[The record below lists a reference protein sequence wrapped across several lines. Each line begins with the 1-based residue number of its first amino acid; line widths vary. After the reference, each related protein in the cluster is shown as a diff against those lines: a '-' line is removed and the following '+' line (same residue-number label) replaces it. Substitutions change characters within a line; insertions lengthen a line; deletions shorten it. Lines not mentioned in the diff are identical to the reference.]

1 MLHQNLHH
9 QQVTALITLQI
20 RMVILMGIKIHKL
33 RFLVYGSQPPR
44 GSRFKD
50 TLDTDSLIGYTKYTD
65 RDDAKGNEKEL
76 GRRKDGYLGY
86 TSSHHK
92 DSTISSEGVI
102 DTKEKREELYR
113 KLSSA
118 FSKKGDI
125 FYEEIISL
133 ESHEEAERL
142 SLGESARQWE
152 PLLNEV
158 LPKVFRHRGFDP
170 DNMLWTAD
178 LHTNTQHPHVHLLF
192 MEKEHTIDRGKFTK
206 SDMKYLK
213 RQLLSSLERR
223 QSYCDRLEA
232 SVDDVFRNKDKQFRH
247 LMSDVEQSLLDNK
260 NIQLTKLLKA
270 LPKRG
275 RMQYNSYNMKDYRP
289 LIDNYIDH
297 LIRTDKKAKASF
309 EKLMETLDRLEANI
323 NDAGNEKISTLKEAE
338 MKKIYER
345 IGNMILQKAKD
356 PDYKEIMTVN
366 KRTGET
372 QVRRYRKP
380 LTNISISRAIA
391 DVANAQEQE
400 MEEALEEYY
409 YRASHTRMVQ

>member
-1 MLHQNLHH
+1 
-9 QQVTALITLQI
+9 
-20 RMVILMGIKIHKL
+20 MGIKIHKL
-33 RFLVYGSQPPR
+33 RFLIYGYQPPK
-44 GSRFKD
+44 GSRFKG
-50 TLDTDSLIGYTKYTD
+50 TLDTGSLIGYTQYTD
-65 RDDAKGNEKEL
+65 RDDAKGNEKKL
-76 GRRKDGYLGY
+76 GKRKDGYLGY

-92 DSTISSEGVI
+92 DATISSEGVI
-102 DTKEKREELYR
+102 DSTKKREELY
-113 KLSSA
+113 KKMEKA

-142 SLGESARQWE
+142 SLGQSAKQWE

-158 LPKVFRHRGFDP
+158 LPKVFRHKGFDP
-170 DNMLWTAD
+170 KNMLWTAD
-178 LHTNTQHPHVHLLF
+178 LHTNTQHPHMHLLF
-192 MEKEHTIDRGKFTK
+192 MEKEHTMDRAKFTQ

-213 RQLLSSLERR
+213 RQLLSALERR
-223 QSYCDRLEA
+223 QAYCDRLEA
-232 SVDDVFRNKDKQFRH
+232 SVDDVFKKKDQQFRH
-247 LMSDVEQSLLDNK
+247 LMSDVEESLINNK
-260 NIQLTKLLKA
+260 NIQLTELLKA

-275 RMQYNSYNMKDYRP
+275 RMQYNSFNMKDYRP

-297 LIRTDKKAKASF
+297 LIRTDKNAKASF
-309 EKLMETLDRLEANI
+309 IKLMETLDRLEANI

-338 MKKIYER
+338 IRKIYER

-356 PDYKEIMTVN
+356 PDYKEIKTIN

-372 QVRRYRKP
+372 KVRRYRQP

-400 MEEALEEYY
+400 MEEALDEFY

>member
-1 MLHQNLHH
+1 
-9 QQVTALITLQI
+9 
-20 RMVILMGIKIHKL
+20 MGIKIHKL
-33 RFLVYGSQPPR
+33 RFLIYGSQPPK
-44 GSRFKD
+44 GSRFKE
-50 TLDTDSLIGYTKYTD
+50 TLDTGSLIGYTQYTD
-65 RDDAKGNEKEL
+65 RDDAKGNEKKL
-76 GRRKDGYLGY
+76 GKRKDGYLGY

-92 DSTISSEGVI
+92 DATISSEGVI
-102 DTKEKREELYR
+102 DSKKKREELYK
-113 KLSSA
+113 KLEKA

-142 SLGESARQWE
+142 SLGQSAKQWE

-158 LPKVFRHRGFDP
+158 LPKVFRHKGFDP
-170 DNMLWTAD
+170 KNMLWTAD

-192 MEKEHTIDRGKFTK
+192 MEKEHTMDRAKFTQ

-213 RQLLSSLERR
+213 RQLLSALERR
-223 QSYCDRLEA
+223 QTYCDRLEA
-232 SVDDVFRNKDKQFRH
+232 SVDDVFKKKDQQFRH
-247 LMSDVEQSLLDNK
+247 LMSDVEESLLNNK
-260 NIQLTKLLKA
+260 NIQLTELLKA

-297 LIRTDKKAKASF
+297 LIRTDKNAKASF
-309 EKLMETLDRLEANI
+309 SKLMETLDRLEANI

-338 MKKIYER
+338 IRKIYER

-356 PDYKEIMTVN
+356 PDYKEIKTIN

-372 QVRRYRKP
+372 QVRRYRQP

-391 DVANAQEQE
+391 EVANAQEQE
-400 MEEALEEYY
+400 MEEALDEFY

>member
-1 MLHQNLHH
+1 
-9 QQVTALITLQI
+9 
-20 RMVILMGIKIHKL
+20 MGIKIHKL

-50 TLDTDSLIGYTKYTD
+50 ILDTDSLIGYTKYTD
-65 RDDAKGNEKEL
+65 RDVAKGNEKEL

-213 RQLLSSLERR
+213 RQLLSALERR

-247 LMSDVEQSLLDNK
+247 LMSDVGQSLLDNK
-260 NIQLTKLLKA
+260 NIQLTELLKA

-309 EKLMETLDRLEANI
+309 EKLMETIDRLEANI

-338 MKKIYER
+338 MRKIYER

-380 LTNISISRAIA
+380 LTNISISSALA

-400 MEEALEEYY
+400 MEEALEEFY

>member
-1 MLHQNLHH
+1 
-9 QQVTALITLQI
+9 
-20 RMVILMGIKIHKL
+20 MGIKIHKL
-33 RFLVYGSQPPR
+33 RFMIYGSQPPK
-44 GSRFKD
+44 GSRFKR
-50 TLDTDSLIGYTKYTD
+50 TLDTGSLIGYTQYTD
-65 RDDAKGNEKEL
+65 RDVAKGNEKNL
-76 GRRKDGYLGY
+76 GKRKDGYLGY

-92 DSTISSEGVI
+92 DATISSEGVI
-102 DTKEKREELYR
+102 DTKKKREELY
-113 KLSSA
+113 KKMEKA

-142 SLGESARQWE
+142 SLGQSGRQWE

-158 LPKVFRHRGFDP
+158 LPKVFRHKGFDP
-170 DNMLWTAD
+170 KNMLWTAD

-192 MEKEHTIDRGKFTK
+192 MEKEHTMDRAKFTQ

-213 RQLLSSLERR
+213 RQLLSALERR
-223 QSYCDRLEA
+223 QAYCDRLEA
-232 SVDDVFRNKDKQFRH
+232 SVDDVFRNKDQQFRH
-247 LMSDVEQSLLDNK
+247 LMSDVEESLLNNK
-260 NIQLTKLLKA
+260 NIQLTELLKA

-275 RMQYNSYNMKDYRP
+275 RMQYNSFNMKDYRP

-297 LIRTDKKAKASF
+297 LIRTDKNAKASF
-309 EKLMETLDRLEANI
+309 SKLMETLDRLEANI

-338 MKKIYER
+338 IRKIYER

-356 PDYKEIMTVN
+356 PDYKEIKTIN

-372 QVRRYRKP
+372 QVRRYRQP

-391 DVANAQEQE
+391 EVANAQEQE
-400 MEEALEEYY
+400 MEEALDEFY

>member
-1 MLHQNLHH
+1 
-9 QQVTALITLQI
+9 
-20 RMVILMGIKIHKL
+20 MGIKIHKL
-33 RFLVYGSQPPR
+33 RFLIYGYQPPK
-44 GSRFKD
+44 GSRFKG
-50 TLDTDSLIGYTKYTD
+50 TLDTGSLIGYTQYTD
-65 RDDAKGNEKEL
+65 RDDAKGNEKKL
-76 GRRKDGYLGY
+76 GKRKDGYLGY

-92 DSTISSEGVI
+92 DATISSEGVI
-102 DTKEKREELYR
+102 DSTKKREELY
-113 KLSSA
+113 KKMEKA

-142 SLGESARQWE
+142 SLGQSAKQWE

-158 LPKVFRHRGFDP
+158 LPKVFRHKGFDP
-170 DNMLWTAD
+170 KNMLWTAD

-192 MEKEHTIDRGKFTK
+192 MEKEHTMDRAKFTQ

-213 RQLLSSLERR
+213 RQLLSALERR
-223 QSYCDRLEA
+223 QAYCDRLEA
-232 SVDDVFRNKDKQFRH
+232 SVDDVFKKKDQQFRH
-247 LMSDVEQSLLDNK
+247 LMSDVEESLINNK
-260 NIQLTKLLKA
+260 NIQLTELLKA

-275 RMQYNSYNMKDYRP
+275 RMQYNSFNMKDYRP

-297 LIRTDKKAKASF
+297 LIRTDKNAKASF
-309 EKLMETLDRLEANI
+309 SKLMETLDRLEANI

-338 MKKIYER
+338 IRKIYER

-356 PDYKEIMTVN
+356 PDYKEIKTIN

-372 QVRRYRKP
+372 KVRRYRQP

-391 DVANAQEQE
+391 DVANAQEQG
-400 MEEALEEYY
+400 MEEALDEFY

>member
-1 MLHQNLHH
+1 
-9 QQVTALITLQI
+9 
-20 RMVILMGIKIHKL
+20 MGIKIHKL

-65 RDDAKGNEKEL
+65 RDVAKGNEKEL

-152 PLLNEV
+152 PLLSEV

-213 RQLLSSLERR
+213 RQLLSALERR
-223 QSYCDRLEA
+223 QLYCDRLEA

-247 LMSDVEQSLLDNK
+247 LMSDVGQSLLDNK
-260 NIQLTKLLKA
+260 NIQLTELLKA

-309 EKLMETLDRLEANI
+309 EKLMETIDRLEANI

-338 MKKIYER
+338 MRKIYER

-380 LTNISISRAIA
+380 LTNISISRAFA

-400 MEEALEEYY
+400 MEEALEEFY

>member
-1 MLHQNLHH
+1 
-9 QQVTALITLQI
+9 
-20 RMVILMGIKIHKL
+20 MGIKIHKL
-33 RFLVYGSQPPR
+33 RFLIYGYQPPK
-44 GSRFKD
+44 GSRFKG
-50 TLDTDSLIGYTKYTD
+50 TLDTGSLIGYTQYTD
-65 RDDAKGNEKEL
+65 RDDAKGNEKKL
-76 GRRKDGYLGY
+76 GKRKDGYLGY

-92 DSTISSEGVI
+92 DATISSEGVI
-102 DTKEKREELYR
+102 DSTKKREELY
-113 KLSSA
+113 KKMEKA

-142 SLGESARQWE
+142 SLGQSAKQWE

-158 LPKVFRHRGFDP
+158 LPKVFRHKGFDP
-170 DNMLWTAD
+170 KNMLWTAD

-192 MEKEHTIDRGKFTK
+192 MEKKHTMDRAKFTQ

-213 RQLLSSLERR
+213 RQLLSALERR
-223 QSYCDRLEA
+223 QAYCDRLDA
-232 SVDDVFRNKDKQFRH
+232 SVDDVFKKKDQQFRH
-247 LMSDVEQSLLDNK
+247 LMSDVEDSLLNK
-260 NIQLTKLLKA
+260 KDIKLKELLKA
-270 LPKRG
+270 LPTRG

-297 LIRTDKKAKASF
+297 LIRTDKNANASF
-309 EKLMETLDRLEANI
+309 SKLMETIDKLEANI

-338 MKKIYER
+338 MRKIYER

-366 KRTGET
+366 KKTGET
-372 QVRRYRKP
+372 QIRRYRKP
-380 LTNISISRAIA
+380 LTNISISRAIV

-400 MEEALEEYY
+400 MEEALEEFY

>member
-1 MLHQNLHH
+1 
-9 QQVTALITLQI
+9 
-20 RMVILMGIKIHKL
+20 MGIKIHKL
-33 RFLVYGSQPPR
+33 RFLIYGYQPPK
-44 GSRFKD
+44 GSRFKG
-50 TLDTDSLIGYTKYTD
+50 TLDTGSLIGYTQYTD
-65 RDDAKGNEKEL
+65 RDDAKGNEKKL
-76 GRRKDGYLGY
+76 GKRKDGYLGY

-92 DSTISSEGVI
+92 DATISSEGVI
-102 DTKEKREELYR
+102 DSTKKREELY
-113 KLSSA
+113 KKMEKA
-118 FSKKGDI
+118 FSKKADI

-142 SLGESARQWE
+142 SLGQSAKQWE

-158 LPKVFRHRGFDP
+158 LPKVFRHKGFDP
-170 DNMLWTAD
+170 KNMLWTAD

-192 MEKEHTIDRGKFTK
+192 MEKEHTMDRAKFTQ

-213 RQLLSSLERR
+213 RQLLSALERR
-223 QSYCDRLEA
+223 QAYCDRLEA
-232 SVDDVFRNKDKQFRH
+232 SVDDVFKKKDQQFRH
-247 LMSDVEQSLLDNK
+247 LMSDVEESLLNNK
-260 NIQLTKLLKA
+260 NIQLTELLKA

-275 RMQYNSYNMKDYRP
+275 RMQYNSFNMKDYRP

-297 LIRTDKKAKASF
+297 LIRTDKNAKASF
-309 EKLMETLDRLEANI
+309 SKLMETLDRLEANI

-338 MKKIYER
+338 IRKIYER

-356 PDYKEIMTVN
+356 PDYKEIKTIN

-372 QVRRYRKP
+372 KVRRYRQP

-400 MEEALEEYY
+400 MEEALDEFY

>member
-1 MLHQNLHH
+1 
-9 QQVTALITLQI
+9 
-20 RMVILMGIKIHKL
+20 MGIKIHKL

-65 RDDAKGNEKEL
+65 RDVAKGNEKEL

-92 DSTISSEGVI
+92 DSTISSEGMI

-213 RQLLSSLERR
+213 RQLLSALERR

-260 NIQLTKLLKA
+260 NIQLTELLKA

-309 EKLMETLDRLEANI
+309 EKLMETIDRLEANI
-323 NDAGNEKISTLKEAE
+323 NDAGNEKISTLKETE
-338 MKKIYER
+338 MRKIYER
-345 IGNMILQKAKD
+345 IGNMIVQKAKD

>member
-1 MLHQNLHH
+1 
-9 QQVTALITLQI
+9 
-20 RMVILMGIKIHKL
+20 MGIKIHKL
-33 RFLVYGSQPPR
+33 RFLIYGYQPPK
-44 GSRFKD
+44 GSRFKG
-50 TLDTDSLIGYTKYTD
+50 TLDTGSLIGYTQYTD
-65 RDDAKGNEKEL
+65 RDDAKGNEKKL
-76 GRRKDGYLGY
+76 GKRKDGYLGY

-92 DSTISSEGVI
+92 DATISSEGVI
-102 DTKEKREELYR
+102 DSTKKREELY
-113 KLSSA
+113 KKMEKA

-213 RQLLSSLERR
+213 RQLLSALERR

-232 SVDDVFRNKDKQFRH
+232 SADDVFRNKDQQFRH

-260 NIQLTKLLKA
+260 NIQLTELLKA

-309 EKLMETLDRLEANI
+309 EKLMETIDKLEANI

-338 MKKIYER
+338 MRKIYER

-372 QVRRYRKP
+372 QIRRYRKP
-380 LTNISISRAIA
+380 LTNISISRAIV

-400 MEEALEEYY
+400 MEEALEEFY

>member
-1 MLHQNLHH
+1 
-9 QQVTALITLQI
+9 
-20 RMVILMGIKIHKL
+20 MGIKIHKL
-33 RFLVYGSQPPR
+33 RFLIYGYQPPK
-44 GSRFKD
+44 GSRFKG
-50 TLDTDSLIGYTKYTD
+50 TLDTGSLIGYTQYTD
-65 RDDAKGNEKEL
+65 RDDAKGNEKKL
-76 GRRKDGYLGY
+76 GKRKDGYLGY

-92 DSTISSEGVI
+92 DATISSEGVI
-102 DTKEKREELYR
+102 DSTKKREELY
-113 KLSSA
+113 KKMEKA

-142 SLGESARQWE
+142 SLGQSAKQWE

-158 LPKVFRHRGFDP
+158 LPKVFRHKGFDP
-170 DNMLWTAD
+170 KNMLWTAD

-192 MEKEHTIDRGKFTK
+192 MEKEHTMDRAKFTQ

-213 RQLLSSLERR
+213 RQLLSALERR
-223 QSYCDRLEA
+223 QAYCDRLEA
-232 SVDDVFRNKDKQFRH
+232 SVDDVFKKKDQQFRH
-247 LMSDVEQSLLDNK
+247 LMSDVEESLINNK
-260 NIQLTKLLKA
+260 NIQLIELLKA

-275 RMQYNSYNMKDYRP
+275 RMQYNSFNMKDYRP

-297 LIRTDKKAKASF
+297 LIRTDKNAKASF
-309 EKLMETLDRLEANI
+309 SKLMETLDRLEANI

-338 MKKIYER
+338 IRKIYER

-356 PDYKEIMTVN
+356 PDYKEIKTIN

-372 QVRRYRKP
+372 KVRRYRQP

-400 MEEALEEYY
+400 MEEALDEFY

>member
-1 MLHQNLHH
+1 
-9 QQVTALITLQI
+9 
-20 RMVILMGIKIHKL
+20 MGIKIHKL
-33 RFLVYGSQPPR
+33 RFLIYGYQPPK
-44 GSRFKD
+44 GSRFKG
-50 TLDTDSLIGYTKYTD
+50 TLDTGSLIGYTQYTD
-65 RDDAKGNEKEL
+65 RDDAKGNEKKL
-76 GRRKDGYLGY
+76 GKRKDGYLGY

-92 DSTISSEGVI
+92 DATISSEGVI
-102 DTKEKREELYR
+102 DSTKKREELY
-113 KLSSA
+113 KKMEKA

-142 SLGESARQWE
+142 SLGQSARQWE

-158 LPKVFRHRGFDP
+158 LPKVFRHKGFDP
-170 DNMLWTAD
+170 KNMLWTAD

-192 MEKEHTIDRGKFTK
+192 MEKEHTMDRAKFTQ

-213 RQLLSSLERR
+213 RQLLSALERR
-223 QSYCDRLEA
+223 QAYCDRLEA
-232 SVDDVFRNKDKQFRH
+232 SVDDVFKKKDQQFRH
-247 LMSDVEQSLLDNK
+247 LMSDVEESLINNK
-260 NIQLTKLLKA
+260 NIQLTELLKA

-309 EKLMETLDRLEANI
+309 EKLMETIDRLEANI

-338 MKKIYER
+338 MRKIYER
-345 IGNMILQKAKD
+345 IGNMIVQKAKD

>member
-1 MLHQNLHH
+1 
-9 QQVTALITLQI
+9 
-20 RMVILMGIKIHKL
+20 MGIKIHKL
-33 RFLVYGSQPPR
+33 RFMIYGSQPPK
-44 GSRFKD
+44 GSRFKR
-50 TLDTDSLIGYTKYTD
+50 TLDTGSLIGYTQYTD
-65 RDDAKGNEKEL
+65 RDVAKGNEKKL
-76 GRRKDGYLGY
+76 GKRKDGYLGY

-92 DSTISSEGVI
+92 DATISSEGVI
-102 DTKEKREELYR
+102 DTKKKREELY
-113 KLSSA
+113 KKMEKA

-142 SLGESARQWE
+142 SLGQSGRQWE

-158 LPKVFRHRGFDP
+158 LPKVFRHKGFDP
-170 DNMLWTAD
+170 KNMLWTAD

-192 MEKEHTIDRGKFTK
+192 MEKEHTMDRAKFTQ

-213 RQLLSSLERR
+213 RQLLSALERR
-223 QSYCDRLEA
+223 QAYCDRLEA
-232 SVDDVFRNKDKQFRH
+232 SVDDVFKKKDQQFRH
-247 LMSDVEQSLLDNK
+247 LMSDVEESLLNNK
-260 NIQLTKLLKA
+260 NIQLTELLKA

-275 RMQYNSYNMKDYRP
+275 RMQYNSFNMKDYRP

-297 LIRTDKKAKASF
+297 LIRTDKNAKASF
-309 EKLMETLDRLEANI
+309 SKLMETLDRLEANI

-338 MKKIYER
+338 IRKIYER

-356 PDYKEIMTVN
+356 PDYKEIKTIN

-372 QVRRYRKP
+372 QVRRYRQP

-391 DVANAQEQE
+391 EVANAQEQE
-400 MEEALEEYY
+400 MEEALDEFY

>member
-1 MLHQNLHH
+1 
-9 QQVTALITLQI
+9 
-20 RMVILMGIKIHKL
+20 MGIKIHKL
-33 RFLVYGSQPPR
+33 RFMIYGSQPPK
-44 GSRFKD
+44 GSRFKR
-50 TLDTDSLIGYTKYTD
+50 TLDTGSLIGYTQYTD
-65 RDDAKGNEKEL
+65 RDVAKGNEKNL
-76 GRRKDGYLGY
+76 GKRKDGYLGY

-92 DSTISSEGVI
+92 DATISSEGVI
-102 DTKEKREELYR
+102 DTKKKREELY
-113 KLSSA
+113 KKMEKA

-142 SLGESARQWE
+142 SLGQSGRQWE

-158 LPKVFRHRGFDP
+158 LPKVFRHKGFDP
-170 DNMLWTAD
+170 KNMLWTAD

-192 MEKEHTIDRGKFTK
+192 MEKEHTMDRAKFTQ

-213 RQLLSSLERR
+213 RQLLSALGRR
-223 QSYCDRLEA
+223 QAYCDRLEA
-232 SVDDVFRNKDKQFRH
+232 SVDDVFKKKDQQFRH
-247 LMSDVEQSLLDNK
+247 LMSDVEESLLNNK
-260 NIQLTKLLKA
+260 NIQLTELLKA

-275 RMQYNSYNMKDYRP
+275 RMQYNSFNMKDYRP

-297 LIRTDKKAKASF
+297 LIRTDKNAKASF
-309 EKLMETLDRLEANI
+309 SKLMETLDRLEANI

-338 MKKIYER
+338 IRKIYER

-356 PDYKEIMTVN
+356 PDYKEIKTIN

-372 QVRRYRKP
+372 QVRRYRQP

-391 DVANAQEQE
+391 EVANAQEQE
-400 MEEALEEYY
+400 MEEALDEFY

>member
-1 MLHQNLHH
+1 
-9 QQVTALITLQI
+9 
-20 RMVILMGIKIHKL
+20 MGIKIHKL
-33 RFLVYGSQPPR
+33 RFLIYGYQPPK
-44 GSRFKD
+44 GSRFKG
-50 TLDTDSLIGYTKYTD
+50 TLDTGSLIGYTQYTD
-65 RDDAKGNEKEL
+65 RDDAKGNEKKL
-76 GRRKDGYLGY
+76 GKRKDGYLGY

-92 DSTISSEGVI
+92 DATISSEGVI
-102 DTKEKREELYR
+102 DSTKKREELY
-113 KLSSA
+113 KKMEKA

-142 SLGESARQWE
+142 SLGQSAKQWE

-178 LHTNTQHPHVHLLF
+178 LHTNTQHLHVHLLF

-223 QSYCDRLEA
+223 QAYCDRLEA

-260 NIQLTKLLKA
+260 KIQLTELLKA

-309 EKLMETLDRLEANI
+309 EKLMETIDRLEANI

-356 PDYKEIMTVN
+356 PDYKEIKTIN

-372 QVRRYRKP
+372 QVRRYRKS

-400 MEEALEEYY
+400 MEEALDEFY

>member
-1 MLHQNLHH
+1 
-9 QQVTALITLQI
+9 
-20 RMVILMGIKIHKL
+20 MGIKIHKL

-50 TLDTDSLIGYTKYTD
+50 ILDTDSLIGYTKYTD
-65 RDDAKGNEKEL
+65 RDVAKGNEKEL

-213 RQLLSSLERR
+213 RQLLSALERR

-260 NIQLTKLLKA
+260 NIQLTELLKA

-275 RMQYNSYNMKDYRP
+275 RMQYNSYNLKDYRP

-297 LIRTDKKAKASF
+297 LIRTDKKTKASF
-309 EKLMETLDRLEANI
+309 EKLMETIDRLEANI

-338 MKKIYER
+338 MRKIYER
-345 IGNMILQKAKD
+345 IGNMIVQKAKD

>member
-1 MLHQNLHH
+1 
-9 QQVTALITLQI
+9 
-20 RMVILMGIKIHKL
+20 MGIKIHKL
-33 RFLVYGSQPPR
+33 RFLIYSSQPPK
-44 GSRFKD
+44 GSRFKG
-50 TLDTDSLIGYTKYTD
+50 TLDTGSLIGYTQYTD
-65 RDDAKGNEKEL
+65 RDDAKGNEKKL
-76 GRRKDGYLGY
+76 GKRKDGYLGY

-92 DSTISSEGVI
+92 DATISSEGVI
-102 DTKEKREELYR
+102 DSKKKREELYK
-113 KLSSA
+113 KLEKA

-142 SLGESARQWE
+142 SLGQSAKQWE
-152 PLLNEV
+152 SLLNEV
-158 LPKVFRHRGFDP
+158 LPKVFRHKGFDP
-170 DNMLWTAD
+170 KNMLWTAD

-192 MEKEHTIDRGKFTK
+192 MEKEHTMDRAKFTQ

-213 RQLLSSLERR
+213 RQLLSALERR
-223 QSYCDRLEA
+223 QAYCDRLEA
-232 SVDDVFRNKDKQFRH
+232 SVDDVFKKKDQQFRH
-247 LMSDVEQSLLDNK
+247 LMSDVEESLLNNK
-260 NIQLTKLLKA
+260 NIQLTELLKA

-275 RMQYNSYNMKDYRP
+275 RMQYNSYNMKDYRQ

-297 LIRTDKKAKASF
+297 LIRTDKNAKASF
-309 EKLMETLDRLEANI
+309 SKLMETLDRLEANI

-338 MKKIYER
+338 MRKIYER
-345 IGNMILQKAKD
+345 IGNMIVQKAKD

>member
-1 MLHQNLHH
+1 
-9 QQVTALITLQI
+9 
-20 RMVILMGIKIHKL
+20 MGIKIHKL

-65 RDDAKGNEKEL
+65 RDVAKGNEKEL

-213 RQLLSSLERR
+213 RQLLSALERR

-260 NIQLTKLLKA
+260 NIQLTELLKA

-309 EKLMETLDRLEANI
+309 EKLMETIDRLEANI

-338 MKKIYER
+338 MRKIYER
-345 IGNMILQKAKD
+345 IGNMIVQKAKD
-356 PDYKEIMTVN
+356 PDYKEIMTIN

-380 LTNISISRAIA
+380 LTNISISRTIA
-391 DVANAQEQE
+391 DMANAQEQE

>member
-1 MLHQNLHH
+1 
-9 QQVTALITLQI
+9 
-20 RMVILMGIKIHKL
+20 MGIKIHKL
-33 RFLVYGSQPPR
+33 RFLIYGSQPPK
-44 GSRFKD
+44 GSRFKG
-50 TLDTDSLIGYTKYTD
+50 TLDTGSLIGYTQYTD
-65 RDDAKGNEKEL
+65 RDDAKGNEKTL
-76 GRRKDGYLGY
+76 GKREDGYLGY

-142 SLGESARQWE
+142 SLGQSAKQWE

-158 LPKVFRHRGFDP
+158 LPKIFKHKGFDP
-170 DNMLWTAD
+170 KNMLWTAD

-192 MEKEHTIDRGKFTK
+192 MEKEHTMDRAKFTQ

-213 RQLLSSLERR
+213 RQLLSALERR
-223 QSYCDRLEA
+223 QTYCDRLEA
-232 SVDDVFRNKDKQFRH
+232 SVDDVFKKKDQQFRY
-247 LMSDVEQSLLDNK
+247 LMSDIEESLLNK
-260 NIQLTKLLKA
+260 KDIKLKELLKA
-270 LPKRG
+270 LPTRG

-297 LIRTDKKAKASF
+297 LIRTDKNANASF
-309 EKLMETLDRLEANI
+309 SKLMETLDRLEANI

-338 MKKIYER
+338 IRKIYER

-372 QVRRYRKP
+372 QVRRYRQP

-391 DVANAQEQE
+391 EVANAQEQE
-400 MEEALEEYY
+400 MEESLDEFY

>member
-1 MLHQNLHH
+1 
-9 QQVTALITLQI
+9 
-20 RMVILMGIKIHKL
+20 MGIKIHKL

-65 RDDAKGNEKEL
+65 RDVAKGNEKEL

-152 PLLNEV
+152 PLLSEV

-213 RQLLSSLERR
+213 RQLLSALERR
-223 QSYCDRLEA
+223 QTYCDRLEA

-247 LMSDVEQSLLDNK
+247 LMSDVGQSLLDNK
-260 NIQLTKLLKA
+260 NIQLTELLKA

-309 EKLMETLDRLEANI
+309 EKLMETIDRLEANI
-323 NDAGNEKISTLKEAE
+323 NDAGNENISTLKEAE
-338 MKKIYER
+338 MRKIYER

-400 MEEALEEYY
+400 MEEALEEFY

>member
-1 MLHQNLHH
+1 
-9 QQVTALITLQI
+9 
-20 RMVILMGIKIHKL
+20 MGIKIHKL
-33 RFLVYGSQPPR
+33 RFLIYGYQPPK
-44 GSRFKD
+44 GSRFKG
-50 TLDTDSLIGYTKYTD
+50 TLDTGSLIGYTQYTD
-65 RDDAKGNEKEL
+65 RDDAKGNEKKL
-76 GRRKDGYLGY
+76 GKRKDGYLGY

-92 DSTISSEGVI
+92 DATISSEGVI
-102 DTKEKREELYR
+102 DSTKKREELY
-113 KLSSA
+113 KKMEKA

-142 SLGESARQWE
+142 SLGQSAKQWE

-158 LPKVFRHRGFDP
+158 LPKVFRHKGFDP
-170 DNMLWTAD
+170 KNMLWTAD

-192 MEKEHTIDRGKFTK
+192 MEKEHTMDRAKFTQ

-213 RQLLSSLERR
+213 RQLLSALERR
-223 QSYCDRLEA
+223 QAYCDRLEA
-232 SVDDVFRNKDKQFRH
+232 SVDDVFKKKDQQFRH
-247 LMSDVEQSLLDNK
+247 LMSDVEESLINNK
-260 NIQLTKLLKA
+260 NIQLTELLKA

-275 RMQYNSYNMKDYRP
+275 RMQYNSFNMKDYRP

-309 EKLMETLDRLEANI
+309 EKLMETIDRLEANI

-338 MKKIYER
+338 MRKIYER

-380 LTNISISRAIA
+380 LTNISISRAIV

-400 MEEALEEYY
+400 MEEALEEFY

>member
-213 RQLLSSLERR
+213 RQLLSALERR

-260 NIQLTKLLKA
+260 NIQLTELLKA

-309 EKLMETLDRLEANI
+309 EKLMETIDRLEANI

-338 MKKIYER
+338 MRKIYER

-400 MEEALEEYY
+400 MEEALEEFY

>member
-1 MLHQNLHH
+1 
-9 QQVTALITLQI
+9 
-20 RMVILMGIKIHKL
+20 MGIKIHKL

-65 RDDAKGNEKEL
+65 RDVAKGNEKEL

-142 SLGESARQWE
+142 SLGERARQWE

-213 RQLLSSLERR
+213 RQLLSALERR

-232 SVDDVFRNKDKQFRH
+232 SVDDVFRNKDQQFRH

-260 NIQLTKLLKA
+260 NIQLTELLKA

-309 EKLMETLDRLEANI
+309 EKLMETIDRLEANI

-338 MKKIYER
+338 MRKIYER

>member
-1 MLHQNLHH
+1 
-9 QQVTALITLQI
+9 
-20 RMVILMGIKIHKL
+20 MGIKIHKL
-33 RFLVYGSQPPR
+33 RFMIYGSQPPK
-44 GSRFKD
+44 GSRFKR
-50 TLDTDSLIGYTKYTD
+50 TLDTGSLIGYTQYTD
-65 RDDAKGNEKEL
+65 RDVAKGNEKNL
-76 GRRKDGYLGY
+76 GKRKDGYLGY

-92 DSTISSEGVI
+92 DATISSEGVI
-102 DTKEKREELYR
+102 DTKKKREELY
-113 KLSSA
+113 KKMEKA

-142 SLGESARQWE
+142 SLGQSGRQWE

-158 LPKVFRHRGFDP
+158 LPKVFRHKGFDP
-170 DNMLWTAD
+170 KNMLWTAD

-192 MEKEHTIDRGKFTK
+192 MEKEHTMDRAKFTQ

-213 RQLLSSLERR
+213 RQLLSALERR
-223 QSYCDRLEA
+223 QAYCDRLEA
-232 SVDDVFRNKDKQFRH
+232 SVDDVFKKKDQQFRH
-247 LMSDVEQSLLDNK
+247 LMSDVEESLLNNK
-260 NIQLTKLLKA
+260 NIQLTELLKA

-275 RMQYNSYNMKDYRP
+275 RMQYNSFNMKDYRP
-289 LIDNYIDH
+289 LIDKYIDH
-297 LIRTDKKAKASF
+297 LIRTDKNAKASF
-309 EKLMETLDRLEANI
+309 SKLMETLDRLEANI

-338 MKKIYER
+338 IRKIYER

-356 PDYKEIMTVN
+356 PDYKEIKTIN

-372 QVRRYRKP
+372 QVRRYRQP

-391 DVANAQEQE
+391 EVANAQEQE
-400 MEEALEEYY
+400 MEEALDEFY

>member
-1 MLHQNLHH
+1 
-9 QQVTALITLQI
+9 
-20 RMVILMGIKIHKL
+20 MGIKIHKL
-33 RFLVYGSQPPR
+33 RFLIYGYQPPK
-44 GSRFKD
+44 GSRFKG
-50 TLDTDSLIGYTKYTD
+50 TLDTGSLIGYTQYTD
-65 RDDAKGNEKEL
+65 RDDAKGNEKKL
-76 GRRKDGYLGY
+76 GKRKDGYLGY

-102 DTKEKREELYR
+102 DSKKKREELYK
-113 KLSSA
+113 KLEKA

-142 SLGESARQWE
+142 SLGQSAKQWE

-158 LPKVFRHRGFDP
+158 LPKVFRHKGFDP
-170 DNMLWTAD
+170 KNMLWTAD

-213 RQLLSSLERR
+213 RQLLSALERR

-232 SVDDVFRNKDKQFRH
+232 SADDVFRNKDQQFRH

-260 NIQLTKLLKA
+260 NIQLTELLKA

-275 RMQYNSYNMKDYRP
+275 RMQYASYNMKDYRP

-309 EKLMETLDRLEANI
+309 EKLMETIDKLEANI

-338 MKKIYER
+338 MRKIYER

-366 KRTGET
+366 KKTGET
-372 QVRRYRKP
+372 QIRRYRKP
-380 LTNISISRAIA
+380 LTNISISRAIV

-400 MEEALEEYY
+400 MEEALEEFY

>member
-1 MLHQNLHH
+1 
-9 QQVTALITLQI
+9 
-20 RMVILMGIKIHKL
+20 MGIKIHKL

-65 RDDAKGNEKEL
+65 RDVAKGNENEL

-213 RQLLSSLERR
+213 RQLLSALERR

-260 NIQLTKLLKA
+260 NIQLTELLKA

-309 EKLMETLDRLEANI
+309 EKLMETIDRLEANI

-400 MEEALEEYY
+400 MEEALDEFY

>member
-1 MLHQNLHH
+1 
-9 QQVTALITLQI
+9 
-20 RMVILMGIKIHKL
+20 MGIKIHKL
-33 RFLVYGSQPPR
+33 RFLIYGYQPPK
-44 GSRFKD
+44 GSRFKG
-50 TLDTDSLIGYTKYTD
+50 TLDTGSLIGYTQYTD
-65 RDDAKGNEKEL
+65 RDDAKGNEKKL
-76 GRRKDGYLGY
+76 GKRKDGYLGY

-92 DSTISSEGVI
+92 DATISSEGVI
-102 DTKEKREELYR
+102 DSTKKREELY
-113 KLSSA
+113 KKMEKA

-142 SLGESARQWE
+142 SLGQSAKQWE

-158 LPKVFRHRGFDP
+158 LPKVFRHKGFDP
-170 DNMLWTAD
+170 KNMLWTAD

-192 MEKEHTIDRGKFTK
+192 MEKEHTMDRAKFTQ

-213 RQLLSSLERR
+213 RQLLSALERR
-223 QSYCDRLEA
+223 QAYCDRLEA
-232 SVDDVFRNKDKQFRH
+232 SADDVFRNKDQQFRH
-247 LMSDVEQSLLDNK
+247 LMSDVEESLLNNK
-260 NIQLTKLLKA
+260 NIQLTELLKA

-275 RMQYNSYNMKDYRP
+275 RMQYNSFNMKDYRP

-297 LIRTDKKAKASF
+297 LIRTDKNAKASF
-309 EKLMETLDRLEANI
+309 SKLMETLDRLEANI

-338 MKKIYER
+338 IRKIYER

-356 PDYKEIMTVN
+356 PDYKEIKTIN

-372 QVRRYRKP
+372 KVRRYRQP

-400 MEEALEEYY
+400 MEEALDEFY

>member
-213 RQLLSSLERR
+213 RQLLSALERR

-260 NIQLTKLLKA
+260 NIQLTELLKA

-309 EKLMETLDRLEANI
+309 EKLMETIDRLEANI

-338 MKKIYER
+338 MRKIYER

>member
-1 MLHQNLHH
+1 
-9 QQVTALITLQI
+9 
-20 RMVILMGIKIHKL
+20 MGIKIHKL

-213 RQLLSSLERR
+213 RQLLSALERR

-260 NIQLTKLLKA
+260 NIQLTELLKA

-309 EKLMETLDRLEANI
+309 EKLMETIDKLEANI

-338 MKKIYER
+338 MRKIYER

-372 QVRRYRKP
+372 QIRRYRKP

-400 MEEALEEYY
+400 MEEALEEFY

>member
-1 MLHQNLHH
+1 
-9 QQVTALITLQI
+9 
-20 RMVILMGIKIHKL
+20 MGIKIHKL
-33 RFLVYGSQPPR
+33 RFMIYGSQPPK
-44 GSRFKD
+44 GSRFKR
-50 TLDTDSLIGYTKYTD
+50 TLDTGSLIGYTEYTD
-65 RDDAKGNEKEL
+65 RDVAKGNEKKL
-76 GRRKDGYLGY
+76 GKRKDGYLGY

-102 DTKEKREELYR
+102 DSKKKREELYR

-142 SLGESARQWE
+142 SLGESAKQWE

-213 RQLLSSLERR
+213 RQLLSALERR

-232 SVDDVFRNKDKQFRH
+232 SADDVFRNKDQQFRH

-260 NIQLTKLLKA
+260 NIQLTELLKA

-275 RMQYNSYNMKDYRP
+275 RMQYASYNMKDYRP

-309 EKLMETLDRLEANI
+309 EKLMETIDKLEANI

-338 MKKIYER
+338 MRKIYER

-372 QVRRYRKP
+372 QIRRYRKP
-380 LTNISISRAIA
+380 LTNISISRAIV

-400 MEEALEEYY
+400 MEEALEEFY

>member
-1 MLHQNLHH
+1 
-9 QQVTALITLQI
+9 
-20 RMVILMGIKIHKL
+20 MGIKIHKL

-65 RDDAKGNEKEL
+65 RDVAKGNEKEL

-92 DSTISSEGVI
+92 ESTISSEGVI

-213 RQLLSSLERR
+213 RQLLSALERR

-260 NIQLTKLLKA
+260 NIQLTELLKA

-309 EKLMETLDRLEANI
+309 EKLMETIDRLEANI

-338 MKKIYER
+338 MRKIYER
-345 IGNMILQKAKD
+345 IGNMIVQKAKD

>member
-1 MLHQNLHH
+1 
-9 QQVTALITLQI
+9 
-20 RMVILMGIKIHKL
+20 MGIKIHKL

-213 RQLLSSLERR
+213 RQLLSALERR

-260 NIQLTKLLKA
+260 NIQLTELLKA

-309 EKLMETLDRLEANI
+309 EKLMETIDKLEANI

-338 MKKIYER
+338 MRKIYER

-372 QVRRYRKP
+372 QIRRYRKP
-380 LTNISISRAIA
+380 LTNISISRAIV

-400 MEEALEEYY
+400 MEEALEEFY

>member
-1 MLHQNLHH
+1 
-9 QQVTALITLQI
+9 
-20 RMVILMGIKIHKL
+20 MGIKIHKL
-33 RFLVYGSQPPR
+33 RFLIYGYQPPK
-44 GSRFKD
+44 GSRFKG
-50 TLDTDSLIGYTKYTD
+50 TLDTESLIGYTQYTD
-65 RDDAKGNEKEL
+65 RDDAKGNEKKL
-76 GRRKDGYLGY
+76 GKRKDGYLGY

-92 DSTISSEGVI
+92 DATISSEGVI
-102 DTKEKREELYR
+102 DSTKKREELY
-113 KLSSA
+113 KKMEKA

-213 RQLLSSLERR
+213 RQLLSALERR

-232 SVDDVFRNKDKQFRH
+232 SADDVFRNKDQQFRH

-260 NIQLTKLLKA
+260 NIQLTELLKA

-309 EKLMETLDRLEANI
+309 EKLMETIDKLEANI

-338 MKKIYER
+338 MRKIYER

-372 QVRRYRKP
+372 QIRRYRKP

-400 MEEALEEYY
+400 MEEALEEFY

>member
-1 MLHQNLHH
+1 
-9 QQVTALITLQI
+9 
-20 RMVILMGIKIHKL
+20 MGIKIHKL

-65 RDDAKGNEKEL
+65 RDVAKGNEKEL

-213 RQLLSSLERR
+213 RQLLSALERR

-260 NIQLTKLLKA
+260 NIQLTELLKA

-297 LIRTDKKAKASF
+297 LIRTDKNAKASF
-309 EKLMETLDRLEANI
+309 SKLMETLDRLEANI

-338 MKKIYER
+338 IRKIYER

-356 PDYKEIMTVN
+356 PDYKEIKTIN

-372 QVRRYRKP
+372 QVRRYRQP

-391 DVANAQEQE
+391 EVANAQEQE
-400 MEEALEEYY
+400 MEEALDEFY

>member
-1 MLHQNLHH
+1 
-9 QQVTALITLQI
+9 
-20 RMVILMGIKIHKL
+20 MGIKIHKL

-65 RDDAKGNEKEL
+65 RDVAKGNEKEL

-213 RQLLSSLERR
+213 RQLLSALERR

-260 NIQLTKLLKA
+260 NIQLTELLKA

-309 EKLMETLDRLEANI
+309 EKLMETIDRLEANI

-338 MKKIYER
+338 MRKIYER

>member
-1 MLHQNLHH
+1 
-9 QQVTALITLQI
+9 
-20 RMVILMGIKIHKL
+20 MGIKIHKL
-33 RFLVYGSQPPR
+33 RFLIYGSQPPK

-65 RDDAKGNEKEL
+65 RDDAKGNEKKL
-76 GRRKDGYLGY
+76 GKRKDGYLGY

-92 DSTISSEGVI
+92 DATISSEGVI
-102 DTKEKREELYR
+102 DSTKKREELY
-113 KLSSA
+113 KKMEKA

-142 SLGESARQWE
+142 SLGQSAKQWE

-158 LPKVFRHRGFDP
+158 LPKVFRHKGFDP
-170 DNMLWTAD
+170 KNMLWTAD

-192 MEKEHTIDRGKFTK
+192 MEKEHTMDRAKFTQ

-213 RQLLSSLERR
+213 RQLLSALERR
-223 QSYCDRLEA
+223 QAYCDRLEA
-232 SVDDVFRNKDKQFRH
+232 SVDDVFKKKDQQFRH
-247 LMSDVEQSLLDNK
+247 LMSDVEESLINNK
-260 NIQLTKLLKA
+260 NIQLTELLKA

-275 RMQYNSYNMKDYRP
+275 RMQYNSFNMKDYRP

-297 LIRTDKKAKASF
+297 LIRTDKNAKASF
-309 EKLMETLDRLEANI
+309 SKLMETLDRLEANI

-338 MKKIYER
+338 IRKIYER

-356 PDYKEIMTVN
+356 PDYKEIKTIN

-372 QVRRYRKP
+372 KVRRYRQP

-400 MEEALEEYY
+400 MEEALDEFY

>member
-1 MLHQNLHH
+1 
-9 QQVTALITLQI
+9 
-20 RMVILMGIKIHKL
+20 MGIKIHKL
-33 RFLVYGSQPPR
+33 RFLIYGSQPPK
-44 GSRFKD
+44 GSRFKE
-50 TLDTDSLIGYTKYTD
+50 TLDTGSLIGYTQYTD
-65 RDDAKGNEKEL
+65 RDDAKGNEKKL
-76 GRRKDGYLGY
+76 GKRKDGYLGY

-92 DSTISSEGVI
+92 DATISSEGVI
-102 DTKEKREELYR
+102 DSKKKREELY
-113 KLSSA
+113 KKMEKA

-142 SLGESARQWE
+142 SLGQSAKQWE

-158 LPKVFRHRGFDP
+158 LPKIFRHKGFDP
-170 DNMLWTAD
+170 KNMLWTAD

-192 MEKEHTIDRGKFTK
+192 MEKEHTMDRAKFTQ

-223 QSYCDRLEA
+223 QTYCDRLEA
-232 SVDDVFRNKDKQFRH
+232 SVDDVFKKKDQQFRH
-247 LMSDVEQSLLDNK
+247 LMSDVEESLLDK
-260 NIQLTKLLKA
+260 KDIKLKELLKA
-270 LPKRG
+270 LPTRG

-297 LIRTDKKAKASF
+297 LIRTDKNANASF
-309 EKLMETLDRLEANI
+309 GKLMETLDRLEANI

-338 MKKIYER
+338 IKKIYER

-356 PDYKEIMTVN
+356 PDYKEITTVN

-372 QVRRYRKP
+372 QVRRYRQP

-400 MEEALEEYY
+400 MEEALDEFY

>member
-1 MLHQNLHH
+1 
-9 QQVTALITLQI
+9 
-20 RMVILMGIKIHKL
+20 MGIKIHKL
-33 RFLVYGSQPPR
+33 RFLIYGSQPPK
-44 GSRFKD
+44 GSRFKE
-50 TLDTDSLIGYTKYTD
+50 TLDTGSLIGYTQYTD
-65 RDDAKGNEKEL
+65 RDDAKGNEKKL
-76 GRRKDGYLGY
+76 GKRKDGYLGY

-102 DTKEKREELYR
+102 DSKKKREELY
-113 KLSSA
+113 KKMEKA

-142 SLGESARQWE
+142 SLGQSAKQWE

-158 LPKVFRHRGFDP
+158 LPKVFRHKGFDP
-170 DNMLWTAD
+170 KNMLWTAD

-192 MEKEHTIDRGKFTK
+192 MEKEHTMDRAKFTQ

-213 RQLLSSLERR
+213 RQLLSALERR
-223 QSYCDRLEA
+223 QAYCDRLEA
-232 SVDDVFRNKDKQFRH
+232 SVDDVFKKKDKQFRH
-247 LMSDVEQSLLDNK
+247 LMSDVEESLLNNK
-260 NIQLTKLLKA
+260 NIQLTELLKA

-297 LIRTDKKAKASF
+297 LIRTDKNAKASF
-309 EKLMETLDRLEANI
+309 SKLMETLDRLEANI

-338 MKKIYER
+338 IRKIYER

-356 PDYKEIMTVN
+356 PDYKEIKTVN

-372 QVRRYRKP
+372 HVRRYRQP

-400 MEEALEEYY
+400 MEEALEEFY

>member
-1 MLHQNLHH
+1 
-9 QQVTALITLQI
+9 
-20 RMVILMGIKIHKL
+20 MGIKIHKL
-33 RFLVYGSQPPR
+33 RFLIYGYQPPK
-44 GSRFKD
+44 GSRFKG
-50 TLDTDSLIGYTKYTD
+50 TLDTGSLIGYTQYTD
-65 RDDAKGNEKEL
+65 RDDAKGNEKKL
-76 GRRKDGYLGY
+76 GKRKDGYLGY

-92 DSTISSEGVI
+92 DATISSEGVI
-102 DTKEKREELYR
+102 DSTKKREELY
-113 KLSSA
+113 KKMEKA

-142 SLGESARQWE
+142 SLGQSAKQWE

-158 LPKVFRHRGFDP
+158 LPKVFRHKGFDP
-170 DNMLWTAD
+170 KNMLWTAD
-178 LHTNTQHPHVHLLF
+178 LHTNTQHPHVHLLL
-192 MEKEHTIDRGKFTK
+192 MEKEHTMDRAKFTQ

-213 RQLLSSLERR
+213 RQLLSALERR
-223 QSYCDRLEA
+223 QAYCDRLEA
-232 SVDDVFRNKDKQFRH
+232 SVDDVFKKKDQQFRH
-247 LMSDVEQSLLDNK
+247 LMSDVEESLLNNK
-260 NIQLTKLLKA
+260 NIQLTELLKA

-275 RMQYNSYNMKDYRP
+275 RMQYNSFNMKDYRP

-297 LIRTDKKAKASF
+297 LIRTDKNAKASF
-309 EKLMETLDRLEANI
+309 SKLMETLDRLEANI

-338 MKKIYER
+338 IRKIYER

-356 PDYKEIMTVN
+356 PDYKEIKTIN

-372 QVRRYRKP
+372 KVRRYRQP

-400 MEEALEEYY
+400 MEEALDEFY